1 MEWLRRVGQVV
12 LGIVL
17 AYAGVAHLTYS
28 RAEFQ
33 AQVPTF
39 LHGQADFVVV
49 ASGVVEVVLGLG
61 LITLWKYRVQIG
73 WITALYFI
81 AIFPGNISQYLNG
94 VDAFSLNSDRAR
106 ALRLLFQPILV
117 VGALWSTGAWR
128 SYRSRG
134 ERI

>member
-17 AYAGVAHLTYS
+17 AYASVAHLTTR

-61 LITLWKYRVQIG
+61 LVTLWKYRVQIG
-73 WITALYFI
+73 WVTALYFI

-94 VDAFSLNSDRAR
+94 VDAFSLNSDKAR